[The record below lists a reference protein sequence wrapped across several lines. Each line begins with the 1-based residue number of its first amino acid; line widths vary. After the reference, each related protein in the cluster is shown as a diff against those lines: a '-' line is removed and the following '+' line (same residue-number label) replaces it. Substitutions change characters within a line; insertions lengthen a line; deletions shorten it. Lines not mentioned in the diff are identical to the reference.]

1 MLSNRLEKTLNRAFE
16 YASENNH
23 EYVTLEHLLAALLDD
38 EDANEVLISCNV
50 DIEELRAIL
59 NDFIK
64 NELTALKLNK
74 GEDVKPTTSFQRVIQ
89 RAANHVQM
97 SGSEEVTGANILVA
111 IFSERESH
119 AVFYLNKQ
127 NMTRLD
133 AVSYISHGSNP
144 EDTYEDKDKTDSDAS
159 KSTKKKS
166 VIETYCINLNSKAK
180 KGEIDPLIGRD
191 KEVDRT
197 IQVLCRRTKNNP
209 LYVGCLLYT
218 SPSPR
223 D

>member
-1 MLSNRLEKTLNRAFE
+1 MLSNKLEKTLNRAFE
-16 YASENNH
+16 LAANNKH
-23 EYVTLEHLLAALLDD
+23 EYVTLEHLLCALIDD
-38 EDANEVLISCNV
+38 EDASEVLLSCNV

-59 NDFIK
+59 NDFIT

-74 GEDVKPTTSFQRVIQ
+74 GEEVKPTTSFQRVIQ

-133 AVSYISHGSNP
+133 AVSYISHGS
-144 EDTYEDKDKTDSDAS
+144 
-159 KSTKKKS
+159 KSEGVYLS
-166 VIETYCINLNSKAK
+166 
-180 KGEIDPLIGRD
+180 LIH
-191 KEVDRT
+191 
-197 IQVLCRRTKNNP
+197 I
-209 LYVGCLLYT
+209 
-218 SPSPR
+218 
-223 D
+223 